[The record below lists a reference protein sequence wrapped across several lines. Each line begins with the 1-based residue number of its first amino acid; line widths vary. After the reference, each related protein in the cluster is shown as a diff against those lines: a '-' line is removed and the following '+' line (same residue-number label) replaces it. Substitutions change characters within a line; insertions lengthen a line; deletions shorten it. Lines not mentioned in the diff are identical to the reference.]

1 MKPVENV
8 SIGGYVFAVENDA
21 CSIAENYLKELESFY
36 LPKESGAEVME
47 GIEERMAELL
57 IEKCGPQG
65 VVDKAAVE
73 YVISVLGRPEA
84 IEEDEADD
92 PSGAQDPASAKGESQ
107 KRKARPT
114 AGKKLYRDTAN
125 CRVAGVC
132 SGLGAFLNLDPFV
145 FRILFVILTIAGCVA
160 GFRDGGIH
168 LLGFNL
174 TFPFVYVV
182 MWICMPAAKTVSQ
195 RDEMRGEKGTVDAI
209 SERIKSG
216 AQEIGDAARNIGNDI
231 QGSKLLRI
239 MGVVIGAVF
248 FLGGIMCLAVLGAL
262 ALSHGAWETSFLQN
276 MILENIPETASLFL
290 GSLHSL
296 PTMVS
301 LGLIVWLPFVLV
313 TYWGVMMMFD
323 LKAPKWH
330 PGLVIFTLWLIAL
343 VVFCVL
349 TVTNIPHVIPY
360 L

>member
-65 VVDKAAVE
+65 VVDKPSVE
-73 YVISVLGRPEA
+73 YAISVLGRPEA
-84 IEEDEADD
+84 IEEDEGEESGSGQN
-92 PSGAQDPASAKGESQ
+92 PSSSRQASR
-107 KRKARPT
+107 KRKTGAT

-145 FRILFVILTIAGCVA
+145 FRILFVVLTIAGCLA
-160 GFRDGGIH
+160 GFHEGGIH

-174 TFPFVYVV
+174 TFPFVYLV

-216 AQEIGDAARNIGNDI
+216 AQEIGDAARNIGHDI

-239 MGVVIGAVF
+239 MEVILGSVF
-248 FLGGIMCLAVLGAL
+248 SLGGIMCLAVLGAL
-262 ALSHGAWETSFLQN
+262 ALSHGAWETSFLKN
-276 MILENIPETASLFL
+276 RILENIPEAGSLFL
-290 GSLHSL
+290 DSLHSL
-296 PTMVS
+296 PMMIS

-313 TYWGVMMMFD
+313 TYWGLMMMFG

-330 PGLVIFTLWLIAL
+330 PGLVIFTLWLVAL
-343 VVFCVL
+343 VVLCVL
-349 TVTNIPHVIPY
+349 TVVNIPHVIPY